1 MKSNVDSKDQDII
14 LRSYRKL
21 ISTCDAYLSKEDKKI
36 IKKAFNLSLF
46 LHKDA
51 KRKSGEPYILHPIEV
66 ARIVCK
72 EIGLS
77 DVTSIIC
84 ALLHD
89 VVEDTFADIEDIRKE
104 FGDSVAKIIDG
115 LTKISVVFD
124 PTSSAQAENF
134 RKMILIMS
142 DDIRVA
148 LIKLADRLH
157 NMRTLDFMK
166 PETQLKIASETRFL
180 YAPLAHRLGL
190 YNIKTELEDLSL
202 KYTDPET
209 YYFVKNKLEETA
221 KERDA
226 YIQKFID
233 PLQEQLSKL
242 GLKFTIKGRVKSIY
256 SIAQK
261 MQRQGIPFEEVYDI
275 FAVRVVIDSENPALE
290 HADCWKV
297 YGVLASNY
305 DTNPNRLRDWLTYPK
320 NNGYEALH
328 TTVMGPGGKWVEVQ
342 IRSKRMD
349 EEAEMGIA
357 AHWKYKDKIDTQKE
371 SKFEIWLNKVREL
384 LNNPQLSAVDF
395 VEEFKSSLY
404 TDEIYVFTPKG
415 DLKTLPKGSTVLDFA
430 YEIHTDLGNHCIGA
444 KVNNKVLSYN
454 AKLHNGDQVRILTS
468 KKQFPTDEWLQVVK
482 TSKAKHAIK
491 EAIKERR
498 KTMIEKG
505 KEIFYWRLNNLDIKI
520 EENHPV
526 FNELLAYLQIP
537 DMKEFF
543 FRLGTHHIDLK
554 KINEFIELK
563 KNNLDAPIPQKI
575 DEFEKLVLEK
585 RGLQPDELVMGNV
598 EKLNYLIAPCCQP
611 IPGDN
616 IVGFS
621 EPNGIYIHRTNC
633 QEAIKMMSNFGSK
646 IVKAKWTEHHDIEFL
661 VSVRMIGQDRMGML
675 SNIVKVISTQH
686 KKYIRSIKIDTE
698 DGLFDGTIKFYVS
711 STEEIEYIINNLKK
725 IPGVLNAIRMYS

>member
-1 MKSNVDSKDQDII
+1 MERIVSNEKNLI
-14 LRSYRKL
+14 LSAYKNL
-21 ISTCDAYLSKEDKKI
+21 ISTCDAYLKKEDKLL
-36 IKKAFNLSLF
+36 IKKAFNLSLN

-72 EIGLS
+72 EIGLN
-77 DVTSIIC
+77 DVTSLVC

-89 VVEDTFADIEDIRKE
+89 VVEDTFAEIEDIRKE
-104 FGDSVAKIIDG
+104 FGDTVAKIIDG
-115 LTKISVVFD
+115 LTKISGVFD
-124 PTSSAQAENF
+124 PTSSEQAENF
-134 RKMILIMS
+134 KKMILIMS

-157 NMRTLDFMK
+157 NMRTLEYMK
-166 PETQLKIASETRFL
+166 PESQLKIASETRFL

-190 YNIKTELEDLSL
+190 YNIKSELEDLAL
-202 KYTDPET
+202 KYIDPEM
-209 YYFVKNKLEETA
+209 YYYVKNKLEENA
-221 KERDA
+221 KEREE
-226 YIQKFID
+226 YIQKFIE
-233 PLQEQLSKL
+233 PLKEQLTKI
-242 GLKFTIKGRVKSIY
+242 GIKFTIKGRVKSIY

-275 FAVRVVIDSENPALE
+275 FAVRVVIDSENPSLE

-328 TTVMGPGGKWVEVQ
+328 TTVMGPEGKWVEVQ

-357 AHWKYKDKIDTQKE
+357 AHWKYKDRIDSQKE
-371 SKFEIWLNKVREL
+371 SKFDQWLNKVREL

-395 VEEFKSSLY
+395 VDEFKAALY

-415 DLKTLPKGSTVLDFA
+415 EIKTLPQGSTVLDFA
-430 YEIHTDLGNHCIGA
+430 YEVHTDLGNHCIGA
-444 KVNNKVLSYN
+444 KVNNKVLSFN
-454 AKLHNGDQVRILTS
+454 ARLYNGDQVRILTS
-468 KKQFPTDEWLQVVK
+468 KKQFPTEEWLQYVK
-482 TSKAKHAIK
+482 TTKAKNAIK
-491 EAIKERR
+491 EAIKER
-498 KTMIEKG
+498 KKEMIAKG
-505 KEIFYWRLNNLDIKI
+505 KEIFQWRLKQMNLQID
-520 EENHPV
+520 ENHQV

-537 DMKEFF
+537 DMKEFYY
-543 FRLGTHHIDLK
+543 RIGTHHIDLV
-554 KINEFIELK
+554 KIQEFVDFK
-563 KNNLDAPIPQKI
+563 KNNFEAPIPQKI
-575 DEFEKLVLEK
+575 NEFEKLVLEK

-598 EKLNYLIAPCCQP
+598 ENLNYLIAPCCQP
-611 IPGDN
+611 IPGDS

-621 EPNGIYIHRTNC
+621 EANGIYIHRTNC
-633 QEAIKMMSNFGSK
+633 KEAIKIMSNFGSK

-711 STEEIEYIINNLKK
+711 STEEIEHIINNLKK
-725 IPGVLNAIRMYS
+725 IPGVLNAMRMYS

>member
-1 MKSNVDSKDQDII
+1 MERIVSNEKNLI
-14 LRSYRKL
+14 LSAYKNL
-21 ISTCDAYLSKEDKKI
+21 ISTCDAYLKKEDKLL
-36 IKKAFNLSLF
+36 IKKAFNLSLN

-72 EIGLS
+72 EIGLN
-77 DVTSIIC
+77 DVTSLVC

-89 VVEDTFADIEDIRKE
+89 VVEDTFAEIEDIRKE
-104 FGDSVAKIIDG
+104 FGDTVAKIIDG
-115 LTKISVVFD
+115 LTKISGVFD

-134 RKMILIMS
+134 KKMILIMS

-157 NMRTLDFMK
+157 NMRTLEYMK
-166 PETQLKIASETRFL
+166 PESQLKIASETRFL

-190 YNIKTELEDLSL
+190 YNIKSELEDLAL
-202 KYTDPET
+202 KYIDPEM
-209 YYFVKNKLEETA
+209 YYYVKNKLEENA
-221 KERDA
+221 KEREE
-226 YIQKFID
+226 YIQKFIE
-233 PLQEQLSKL
+233 PLKEQLTKI
-242 GLKFTIKGRVKSIY
+242 GIKFTIKGRVKSIY

-275 FAVRVVIDSENPALE
+275 FAVRVVIDSENPSLE

-328 TTVMGPGGKWVEVQ
+328 TTVMGPEGKWVEVQ

-357 AHWKYKDKIDTQKE
+357 AHWKYKDRIDSQKE
-371 SKFEIWLNKVREL
+371 SKFDQWLNKVREL

-395 VEEFKSSLY
+395 VDEFKAALY

-415 DLKTLPKGSTVLDFA
+415 EIKTLPQGSTVLDFA
-430 YEIHTDLGNHCIGA
+430 YEVHTDLGNHCIGA
-444 KVNNKVLSYN
+444 KVNNKVLSFN
-454 AKLHNGDQVRILTS
+454 ARLYNGDQVRILTS
-468 KKQFPTDEWLQVVK
+468 KKQFPTEEWLQYVK
-482 TSKAKHAIK
+482 TTKAKNAIK
-491 EAIKERR
+491 EAIKER
-498 KTMIEKG
+498 KKEMIAKG
-505 KEIFYWRLNNLDIKI
+505 KEIFQWRLKQMNLQID
-520 EENHPV
+520 ENHQV

-537 DMKEFF
+537 DMKEFYY
-543 FRLGTHHIDLK
+543 RIGTHHIDLV
-554 KINEFIELK
+554 KIQEFVDFK
-563 KNNLDAPIPQKI
+563 KNNFEAPIPQKI
-575 DEFEKLVLEK
+575 NEFEKLVLEK

-598 EKLNYLIAPCCQP
+598 ENLNYLIAPCCQP
-611 IPGDN
+611 IPGDS

-621 EPNGIYIHRTNC
+621 EANGIYIHRTNC
-633 QEAIKMMSNFGSK
+633 KEAIKIMSNFGSK

-698 DGLFDGTIKFYVS
+698 NGLFDGTIKFYVS
-711 STEEIEYIINNLKK
+711 STEEIEHIINNLKK
-725 IPGVLNAIRMYS
+725 IPGVLNAMRMYS

>member
-1 MKSNVDSKDQDII
+1 MENNVDKDKSLI
-14 LRSYRKL
+14 LSSYRNL
-21 ISTCDAYLSKEDKKI
+21 ISTCDAYLNKEDKKI
-36 IKKAFNLSLF
+36 IKKAFNLSLY

-66 ARIVCK
+66 ARIVCN

-77 DVTSIIC
+77 DVTSIVC

-89 VVEDTFADIEDIRKE
+89 VVEDTFAEIDDIRKD
-104 FGDSVAKIIDG
+104 FGDTAAKIIDG

-134 RKMILIMS
+134 KKMILIMS

-157 NMRTLDFMK
+157 NMRTLDYMK
-166 PETQLKIASETRFL
+166 PESQLKIASETRFL

-190 YNIKTELEDLSL
+190 FNIKSELEDLSL

-209 YYFVKNKLEETA
+209 YNFIKNKLEETA

-226 YIQKFID
+226 YIQKFIE
-233 PLQEQLSKL
+233 PLEKQLHKI

-261 MQRQGIPFEEVYDI
+261 MQRQGIPFEEVYDL
-275 FAVRVVIDSENPALE
+275 FAVRVVIDSENPTLE

-297 YGVLASNY
+297 YGLLASNY
-305 DTNPNRLRDWLTYPK
+305 DTNPSRLRDWLTYPK

-328 TTVMGPGGKWVEVQ
+328 TTVMGPSGKWVEVQ

-349 EEAEMGIA
+349 EEAEIGIA
-357 AHWKYKDKIDTQKE
+357 AHWKYKDKLDSQKE
-371 SKFEIWLNKVREL
+371 SKFETWINKVREL

-415 DLKTLPKGSTVLDFA
+415 DLKILPKGSTVLDFA
-430 YEIHTDLGNHCIGA
+430 YEIHTALGNHCIGA
-444 KVNNKVLSYN
+444 KVNNKVLSFN
-454 AKLHNGDQVRILTS
+454 AKLHNGDQIRILTS
-468 KKQFPTDEWLQVVK
+468 KKQFPTDDWLQFVK
-482 TSKAKHAIK
+482 TTKAKHSIK
-491 EAIKERR
+491 ESIKERR
-498 KTMIEKG
+498 KNMIEKG
-505 KEIFYWRLNNLDIKI
+505 REIFKWRLNQLDIKI
-520 EENHPV
+520 EEDHPV

-537 DMKEFF
+537 DMKEFY
-543 FRLGTHHIDLK
+543 FRLGTHHVDLK
-554 KINEFIELK
+554 KINEFIDFK
-563 KNNLDAPIPQKI
+563 KSNLEAPIPQKI
-575 DEFEKLVLEK
+575 NEFEKLVLEK

-611 IPGDN
+611 IPGDS
-616 IVGFS
+616 IVGFT
-621 EPNGIYIHRTNC
+621 EANGIYIHRTNC
-633 QEAIKMMSNFGSK
+633 KEAIKLMSNFGSK
-646 IVKAKWTEHHDIEFL
+646 IVKAKWTEHQDVEFL

-711 STEEIEYIINNLKK
+711 STEEIDHIIHNLKK
-725 IPGVLNAIRMYS
+725 IPGVLNALRMYS

>member
-1 MKSNVDSKDQDII
+1 METATNNEKNII
-14 LRSYRKL
+14 INSYKNL
-21 ISTCDAYLSKEDKKI
+21 IRTCDAYLSKSDKLL
-36 IKKAFNLSLF
+36 IKKAFQLSMF

-66 ARIVCK
+66 ARIVCN

-89 VVEDTFADIEDIRKE
+89 VVEDTFAEIDDIKKD
-104 FGDSVAKIIDG
+104 FGETVAKIIDG
-115 LTKISVVFD
+115 LTKISGVFD
-124 PTSSAQAENF
+124 PSCSAQAENF
-134 RKMILIMS
+134 KKMILIMS

-157 NMRTLDFMK
+157 NMRTLDYMK

-190 YNIKTELEDLSL
+190 FNIKSELEDLSL
-202 KYTDPET
+202 KYTEPET
-209 YYFVKNKLEETA
+209 YNFIKNKLEETA

-226 YIQKFID
+226 YIQKFIE
-233 PLQEQLSKL
+233 PLEAQLKKM

-261 MQRQGIPFEEVYDI
+261 MQRQGIPFEEVYDL
-275 FAVRVVIDSENPALE
+275 FAVRVVIDSENPTLE

-297 YGVLASNY
+297 YGLLASNY

-328 TTVMGPGGKWVEVQ
+328 TTVMGPSGKWVEVQ

-349 EEAEMGIA
+349 EEAEKGIA
-357 AHWKYKDKIDTQKE
+357 AHWKYKDKVDYQKE
-371 SKFEIWLNKVREL
+371 TKFETWLSKVREL
-384 LNNPQLSAVDF
+384 LDNPSLSAVDF
-395 VEEFKSSLY
+395 IDEFKAALY

-415 DLKTLPKGSTVLDFA
+415 ELKTLPKGSTVLDFA

-444 KVNNKVLSYN
+444 KVNNKVLSFHARLY
-454 AKLHNGDQVRILTS
+454 NGDQVRILTS
-468 KKQFPTDEWLQVVK
+468 KKQFPTEDWLEIVK
-482 TSKAKHAIK
+482 TSKAKHSIK
-491 EAIKERR
+491 ESIKERK
-498 KTMIEKG
+498 KTMIAKG
-505 KEIFYWRLNNLDIKI
+505 KDIFEWRLKQLNIQID
-520 EENHPV
+520 ENHQV

-537 DMKEFF
+537 DMKEFYY
-543 FRLGTHHIDLK
+543 RLGTHHVDLK
-554 KINEFIELK
+554 KIQEFVEFK

-575 DEFEKLVLEK
+575 NEFEKLVMEK
-585 RGLQPDELVMGNV
+585 RGLQPDELVMGNI
-598 EKLNYLIAPCCQP
+598 EQLNYLIAPCCQP
-611 IPGDN
+611 IPGDS
-616 IVGFS
+616 IVGFT
-621 EPNGIYIHRTNC
+621 EANGIYIHRTNC
-633 QEAIKMMSNFGSK
+633 KEAIKIMSNFGSK

-675 SNIVKVISTQH
+675 SNIVKVISTLF

-711 STEEIEYIINNLKK
+711 STEEIEHIIANLKK
-725 IPGVLNAIRMYS
+725 IPGVLNAFRMYS

>member
-1 MKSNVDSKDQDII
+1 MERIVSNEKNLI
-14 LRSYRKL
+14 LSAYKNL
-21 ISTCDAYLSKEDKKI
+21 ISTCDAYLKKEDKLL
-36 IKKAFNLSLF
+36 IKKAFNLSLN

-72 EIGLS
+72 EIGLN
-77 DVTSIIC
+77 DVTSLVC

-89 VVEDTFADIEDIRKE
+89 VVEDTFAEIEDIRKE
-104 FGDSVAKIIDG
+104 FGDTVAKIIDG
-115 LTKISVVFD
+115 LTKISGVFD
-124 PTSSAQAENF
+124 PTSSEQAENF
-134 RKMILIMS
+134 KKMILIMS

-157 NMRTLDFMK
+157 NMRTLEYMK
-166 PETQLKIASETRFL
+166 PESQLKIASETRFL

-190 YNIKTELEDLSL
+190 YNIKSELEDLAL
-202 KYTDPET
+202 KYIDPEM
-209 YYFVKNKLEETA
+209 YYYVKNKLEENA
-221 KERDA
+221 KEREE
-226 YIQKFID
+226 YIQKFIE
-233 PLQEQLSKL
+233 PLKEQLTKI
-242 GLKFTIKGRVKSIY
+242 GIKFTIKGRVKSIY

-275 FAVRVVIDSENPALE
+275 FAVRVVIDSENPSLE

-328 TTVMGPGGKWVEVQ
+328 TTVMGPEGKWVEVQ

-357 AHWKYKDKIDTQKE
+357 AHWKYKDRIDSQKE
-371 SKFEIWLNKVREL
+371 SKFDQWLNKVREL

-395 VEEFKSSLY
+395 VDEFKAALY

-415 DLKTLPKGSTVLDFA
+415 EIKTLPQGSTVLDFA
-430 YEIHTDLGNHCIGA
+430 YEVHTDLGNHCIGA
-444 KVNNKVLSYN
+444 KVNNKVLSFN
-454 AKLHNGDQVRILTS
+454 ARLYNGDQVRILTS
-468 KKQFPTDEWLQVVK
+468 KKQFPTEEWLQYVK
-482 TSKAKHAIK
+482 TTKAKNAIK
-491 EAIKERR
+491 EAIKER
-498 KTMIEKG
+498 KKEMIAKG
-505 KEIFYWRLNNLDIKI
+505 KEIFQWRLKQMNLQID
-520 EENHPV
+520 ENHQV

-537 DMKEFF
+537 DMKEFYY
-543 FRLGTHHIDLK
+543 RIGTHHIDLV
-554 KINEFIELK
+554 KIQEFIDFK
-563 KNNLDAPIPQKI
+563 KNNFEAPIPQKI
-575 DEFEKLVLEK
+575 NEFEKLVLEK

-598 EKLNYLIAPCCQP
+598 ENLNYLIAPCCQP
-611 IPGDN
+611 IPGDS

-621 EPNGIYIHRTNC
+621 EANGIYIHRTNC
-633 QEAIKMMSNFGSK
+633 KEAIKIMSNFGSK

-711 STEEIEYIINNLKK
+711 STEEIEHIINNLKK
-725 IPGVLNAIRMYS
+725 IPGVLNAMRMYS

>member
-1 MKSNVDSKDQDII
+1 MERIVSNEKNLI
-14 LRSYRKL
+14 LSAYKNL
-21 ISTCDAYLSKEDKKI
+21 ISTCDAYLKKEDKLL
-36 IKKAFNLSLF
+36 IKKAFNLSLN

-72 EIGLS
+72 EIGLN
-77 DVTSIIC
+77 DVTSLVC

-89 VVEDTFADIEDIRKE
+89 VVEDTFAEIEDIRKE
-104 FGDSVAKIIDG
+104 FGDTVAKIIDG
-115 LTKISVVFD
+115 LTKISGVFD

-134 RKMILIMS
+134 KKMILIMS

-157 NMRTLDFMK
+157 NMRTLEYMK
-166 PETQLKIASETRFL
+166 PESQLKIASETRFL

-190 YNIKTELEDLSL
+190 YNIKSELEDLAL
-202 KYTDPET
+202 KYIDPEM
-209 YYFVKNKLEETA
+209 YYYVKNKLEENA
-221 KERDA
+221 KEREE
-226 YIQKFID
+226 YIQRFIE
-233 PLQEQLSKL
+233 PLKEQLTKI
-242 GLKFTIKGRVKSIY
+242 GIKFTIKGRVKSIY

-275 FAVRVVIDSENPALE
+275 FAVRVVIDSENPSLE

-328 TTVMGPGGKWVEVQ
+328 TTVMGPEGKWVEVQ

-357 AHWKYKDKIDTQKE
+357 AHWKYKDRIDSQKE
-371 SKFEIWLNKVREL
+371 SKFDQWLNKVREL

-395 VEEFKSSLY
+395 VDEFKAALY

-415 DLKTLPKGSTVLDFA
+415 EIKTLPQGSTVLDFA
-430 YEIHTDLGNHCIGA
+430 YEVHTDLGNHCIGA
-444 KVNNKVLSYN
+444 KVNNKVLSFN
-454 AKLHNGDQVRILTS
+454 ARLYNGDQVRILTS
-468 KKQFPTDEWLQVVK
+468 KKQFPTEEWLQYVK
-482 TSKAKHAIK
+482 TTKAKNAIK
-491 EAIKERR
+491 EAIKER
-498 KTMIEKG
+498 KKEMIAKG
-505 KEIFYWRLNNLDIKI
+505 KEIFQWRLKQMNLQID
-520 EENHPV
+520 ENHQV

-537 DMKEFF
+537 DMKEFYY
-543 FRLGTHHIDLK
+543 RIGTHHIDLV
-554 KINEFIELK
+554 KIQEFVDFK
-563 KNNLDAPIPQKI
+563 KNNFEAPIPQKI
-575 DEFEKLVLEK
+575 NEFEKLVLEK

-598 EKLNYLIAPCCQP
+598 ENLNYLIAPCCQP
-611 IPGDN
+611 IPGDS

-621 EPNGIYIHRTNC
+621 EANGIYIHRTNC
-633 QEAIKMMSNFGSK
+633 KEAIKIMSNFGSK

-698 DGLFDGTIKFYVS
+698 NGLFDGTIKFYVS
-711 STEEIEYIINNLKK
+711 STEEIEHIINNLKK
-725 IPGVLNAIRMYS
+725 IPGVLNAMRMYS

>member
-1 MKSNVDSKDQDII
+1 MDGKVEKDKNII
-14 LRSYRKL
+14 LKSYKNL
-21 ISTCDAYLSKEDKKI
+21 ITTCDAYLKKEDKAL

-66 ARIVCK
+66 ARIVCN
-72 EIGLS
+72 EIGLN
-77 DVTSIIC
+77 DVTSIVC

-89 VVEDTFADIEDIRKE
+89 VVEDTFAEIDDIRKE
-104 FGDSVAKIIDG
+104 FGDTVAKIIDG
-115 LTKISVVFD
+115 LTKISGVFD
-124 PTSSAQAENF
+124 PTSSTQAENF

-157 NMRTLDFMK
+157 NMRTLDYMK
-166 PETQLKIASETRFL
+166 PESQLKIASETRFL

-190 YNIKTELEDLSL
+190 YNIKSELEDLSL
-202 KYTDPET
+202 KYTEPDT
-209 YYFVKNKLEETA
+209 YHFVKKKLEETA
-221 KERDA
+221 SEREA
-226 YIQKFID
+226 YIQKFIT
-233 PLQEQLSKL
+233 PLQEQLTKI
-242 GLKFTIKGRVKSIY
+242 GLNFTIKGRVKSIY

-275 FAVRVVIDSENPALE
+275 FAVRVVIDSKDPSLE

-297 YGVLASNY
+297 YGILASNY

-328 TTVMGPGGKWVEVQ
+328 TTVMGPQGKWVEVQ

-349 EEAEMGIA
+349 IEAEMGIA
-357 AHWKYKDKIDTQKE
+357 AHWKYKDKIDSLKE
-371 SKFEIWLNKVREL
+371 SKFETWINKVQEL
-384 LNNPQLSAVDF
+384 LNNPQLSAIDF
-395 VEEFKSSLY
+395 IEEFKSSLY
-404 TDEIYVFTPKG
+404 TDEIYIFTPKG

-430 YEIHTDLGNHCIGA
+430 YEIHTQLGNHCIGA
-444 KVNNKVLSYN
+444 KVNNKVLSLN

-468 KKQFPTDEWLQVVK
+468 KKQFPTEEWLHFV
-482 TSKAKHAIK
+482 TTTKAKNAIK

-498 KTMIEKG
+498 KNMIQKG
-505 KEIFYWRLNNLDIKI
+505 KEIFEWRLKQLQLSLD
-520 EENHPV
+520 ENHQV
-526 FNELLAYLQIP
+526 FKEMLAYLQIP
-537 DMKEFF
+537 DMKEFY

-554 KINEFIELK
+554 KVNEFVELK
-563 KNNLDAPIPQKI
+563 KNNLDAPIPQKVN
-575 DEFEKLVLEK
+575 EFEKLVLEK

-598 EKLNYLIAPCCQP
+598 QQLNYLIAPCCQP
-611 IPGDN
+611 IPGDS
-616 IVGFS
+616 IVGFT

-633 QEAIKMMSNFGSK
+633 KEAIKLMSNFASK

-711 STEEIEYIINNLKK
+711 STEEIEHIINNLKK